1 MGTYLDR
8 NITARFTK
16 QCLKKVQWLLQCHDR
31 SGIVLFRG
39 AYFPYG
45 LEMKLTEV
53 NGKTHLNFKYVPAQ
67 AASSNLK
74 HSILNS
80 LVSSLLLWGTTYPNF
95 LYLLVI

>member
-1 MGTYLDR
+1 
-8 NITARFTK
+8 
-16 QCLKKVQWLLQCHDR
+16 
-31 SGIVLFRG
+31 
-39 AYFPYG
+39 
-45 LEMKLTEV
+45 MKLTEV